1 MSLYIQSNVSLQP
14 FNSMAVQAQAEAL
27 VFVST
32 LDDVNEALDY
42 AQERNMDTLVLGEG
56 SNTLFEADYNG
67 LVLLNCIKGIDI
79 IEQDADSVTVR
90 VAAGEIWHE
99 FVDYSIE
106 QGWFGLENLAL
117 IPGLVGAAPMQN
129 IGAYGVEIK
138 DSLLSVDY
146 LDIATRKEHS
156 LSNLECAFA
165 YRESRFKNDLAGKVV
180 ITSIT
185 LVLSKKAQVN
195 ISYPALASL
204 FEAEPSPR
212 QVFDAVVSI
221 REKKLP
227 SPVHIPNTG
236 SFFKNPVVSKVH
248 FEELKKQHTGL
259 VAYPAGDGF
268 KLAAGWMIE
277 AAGWKDKNLNGVTVH
292 SEQALVLINPLKRS
306 GGDVLHFAAQIQ
318 ADIESKFG
326 VALEIE
332 PRVYR

>member
-165 YRESRFKNDLAGKVV
+165 YRESRF
-180 ITSIT
+180 
-185 LVLSKKAQVN
+185 
-195 ISYPALASL
+195 
-204 FEAEPSPR
+204 
-212 QVFDAVVSI
+212 
-221 REKKLP
+221 
-227 SPVHIPNTG
+227 
-236 SFFKNPVVSKVH
+236 
-248 FEELKKQHTGL
+248 
-259 VAYPAGDGF
+259 
-268 KLAAGWMIE
+268 
-277 AAGWKDKNLNGVTVH
+277 
-292 SEQALVLINPLKRS
+292 
-306 GGDVLHFAAQIQ
+306 
-318 ADIESKFG
+318 
-326 VALEIE
+326 
-332 PRVYR
+332 